1 MQSHIR
7 YRGLVV
13 TAAPA
18 PGAGWPRTN
27 EEIDRSTL
35 WRWLEPRARELAR
48 AYWSGNH
55 ALPLGDYQG
64 LMRVHA
70 RLLIQKPFA
79 VGLAL
84 SVRRDFKDIA
94 DEVLEQAINDLGA
107 YHGKTQSLMRKAAA
121 SALREHMTA
130 RGLANLVVEAVG
142 NRSPRLPRDLEQE
155 ALVDAARD
163 IRIEAWQARKGG
175 QS

>member
-35 WRWLEPRARELAR
+35 WGWLEPRAKQLAR
-48 AYWSGNH
+48 ALWAGTH
-55 ALPLGDYQG
+55 ALPESDYFS
-64 LMRVHA
+64 LMRLHA
-70 RLLIQKPFA
+70 RCVIARPYA
-79 VGLAL
+79 HGLHL
-84 SVRRDFKDIA
+84 SVKSKVDEIA
-94 DEVLEQAINDLGA
+94 DGVLEQAIKDLGR
-107 YHGKTQSLMRKAAA
+107 YHGETQLEMRKAAA
-121 SALREHMTA
+121 DALRKRMSA
-130 RGLANLVVEAVG
+130 KGLADQVVMAIG
-142 NRSPRLPRDLEQE
+142 RRDPRLPRDLEQE
-155 ALVDAARD
+155 ALLEAAKEV
-163 IRIEAWQARKGG
+163 RIEAWQARKGG